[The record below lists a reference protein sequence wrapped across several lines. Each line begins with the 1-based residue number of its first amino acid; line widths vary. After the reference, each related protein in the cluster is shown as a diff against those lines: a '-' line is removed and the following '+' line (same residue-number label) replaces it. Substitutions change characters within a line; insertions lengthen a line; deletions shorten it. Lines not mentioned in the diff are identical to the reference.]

1 METLSNICLSKAL
14 DSVDRL
20 PSDVMTLMRSIM
32 RFFSLRQTSRA
43 VLLSMSASLAL
54 TLSAQAATV
63 EPAAAKA
70 ATTADQSSVNRLT
83 PANSTDG
90 IIALVNENAILKSE
104 LVDAITQTQA
114 RAQAAGEPIANSPQL
129 QSEVLNSLILR
140 ELQLSMVKRVGL
152 NPDEAAIN
160 QRLAQIAQSQG
171 LDSLAALQQRLDA
184 AQPGSYATL
193 RGQLIEDAAIQ
204 SLQQRQ
210 ISSRVRISEQDIDA
224 FLASPEA
231 KRLNQSEYQT
241 IHVRVPY
248 IDDYSRLSEAQR
260 AEALKVAEALRTRLL
275 VPNVDVAE
283 AVAASQGNYPIPLQ
297 GGDMGFHKSAALPT
311 ELSSE
316 ITKLDVGAVSEPLV
330 TPEGIDIIKLAD
342 KKDSDKMLIPQWH
355 TRHILV
361 KVDELQTDA
370 LAEQKINDLYAQLR
384 NGADFNSLAS
394 TYSDD
399 PGSAGRGGDLDWV
412 SEQDMIAPFEA
423 TMKNT
428 AVGDYSAPFKTQFGW
443 HILKIE
449 GKRQQDV
456 STEYRRNMARQAL
469 YQRLAPQA
477 KEDWLQELRAGAY
490 IQVLG

>member
-1 METLSNICLSKAL
+1 
-14 DSVDRL
+14 
-20 PSDVMTLMRSIM
+20 M
-32 RFFSLRQTSRA
+32 RFFSVRQTSRA
-43 VLLSMSASLAL
+43 VLLSMGASLAL

-63 EPAAAKA
+63 KPASAQAADP
-70 ATTADQSSVNRLT
+70 TSTSRLT

-104 LVDAITQTQA
+104 LVEAIQQTQA
-114 RAQAAGEPIANSPQL
+114 RAQAAGEPIANSAQL
-129 QSEVLNSLILR
+129 QSEVLNALILR
-140 ELQLSMVKRVGL
+140 ELQLSMVKRIGL
-152 NPDEAAIN
+152 TPDDAAIN
-160 QRLAQIAQSQG
+160 QRLGQIVQAEG
-171 LDSLAALQQRLDA
+171 LDSIAALQQRLDA
-184 AQPGSYATL
+184 AQPGSYAAL
-193 RGQLIEDAAIQ
+193 RAQLIEDAAIQ
-204 SLQQRQ
+204 ALQQRQ

-248 IDDYSRLSEAQR
+248 MDDYSRLSEAQR
-260 AEALKVAEALRTRLL
+260 EEALKVAQALRTRLL
-275 VPNVDVAE
+275 TPNVDVTE
-283 AVAASQGNYPIPLQ
+283 AIATSQGSYPIPLQ
-297 GGDMGFHKSAALPT
+297 GGDMGFHKAASLPT

-316 ITKLDVGAVSEPLV
+316 ITKLDVGAVSAPLI

-342 KKDSDKMLIPQWH
+342 KKASDTMLVPQWH

-370 LAEQKINDLYAQLR
+370 LAEQKINDLYEQLR
-384 NGADFNSLAS
+384 GGADFASLAS

-412 SEQDMIAPFEA
+412 SEGDMIGPFEA
-423 TMKNT
+423 MMKNT
-428 AVGDYSAPFKTQFGW
+428 TVGDYSAPFKTQFGW
-443 HILKIE
+443 HILQVE

-456 STEYRRNMARQAL
+456 SDEYRRNMARQAL

>member
-1 METLSNICLSKAL
+1 
-14 DSVDRL
+14 
-20 PSDVMTLMRSIM
+20 M

-63 EPAAAKA
+63 KPAKA
-70 ATTADQSSVNRLT
+70 QASQANAVTAQNNVDRLT

-90 IIALVNENAILKSE
+90 IIALVNENAILKSD
-104 LVDAITQTQA
+104 LIDAITQAQA
-114 RAQAAGEPIANSPQL
+114 RAQAAGEPIANSAQL
-129 QSEVLNSLILR
+129 QSEVLNALILR

-160 QRLAQIAQSQG
+160 QRLGQIAQAEG
-171 LDSLAALQQRLDA
+171 LTSISALQQRLDA
-184 AQPGSYATL
+184 AKPGSYAAL
-193 RGQLIEDAAIQ
+193 RAQLIEDAAIQ
-204 SLQQRQ
+204 ALQQRQ
-210 ISSRVRISEQDIDA
+210 IGNRVRISEQDIDA

-248 IDDYSRLSEAQR
+248 MDDYSRLSEAQR
-260 AEALKVAEALRTRLL
+260 NEALKVAEALRTRLL
-275 VPNVDVAE
+275 APNVDVAE

-297 GGDMGFHKSAALPT
+297 GGDMGFHKAASLPT

-316 ITKLDVGAVSEPLV
+316 ITKLEVGAVSAPLI

-342 KKDSDKMLIPQWH
+342 KKASDTMLIPQWR

-370 LAEQKINDLYAQLR
+370 LAEQKINDLYEQLR
-384 NGADFNSLAS
+384 SGADFAGLAS

-412 SEQDMIAPFEA
+412 SEEDMIGPFEA
-423 TMKNT
+423 MMKNT

-456 STEYRRNMARQAL
+456 SDQYRRNMARQAL

>member
-1 METLSNICLSKAL
+1 
-14 DSVDRL
+14 
-20 PSDVMTLMRSIM
+20 M

-43 VLLSMSASLAL
+43 VLLAMSASLAL

-63 EPAAAKA
+63 KPAKA
-70 ATTADQSSVNRLT
+70 QAPQANAVTAQNNVNRLT

-90 IIALVNENAILKSE
+90 IIALVNENAILKSD
-104 LVDAITQTQA
+104 LIDAITQAQA
-114 RAQAAGEPIANSPQL
+114 RAQAAGEPIANSAQL
-129 QSEVLNSLILR
+129 QSEVLNALILR

-160 QRLAQIAQSQG
+160 QRLGQIAQAEG
-171 LDSLAALQQRLDA
+171 LTSISALQQRLDA
-184 AQPGSYATL
+184 AKPGSYAAL
-193 RGQLIEDAAIQ
+193 RAQLIEDAAIQ
-204 SLQQRQ
+204 ALQQRQ
-210 ISSRVRISEQDIDA
+210 IGNRVRISEQDIDA

-248 IDDYSRLSEAQR
+248 MDDYSRLSEAQR
-260 AEALKVAEALRTRLL
+260 NEALKVAESLRTRLL
-275 VPNVDVAE
+275 APNVDVAE

-297 GGDMGFHKSAALPT
+297 GGDMGFHKAASLPT

-316 ITKLDVGAVSEPLV
+316 ITKLEVGAVSAPLI

-342 KKDSDKMLIPQWH
+342 KKASDTMLIPQWR

-370 LAEQKINDLYAQLR
+370 LAEQKINDLYEQLR
-384 NGADFNSLAS
+384 SGADFAGLAS

-412 SEQDMIAPFEA
+412 SEEDMIGPFEA
-423 TMKNT
+423 MMKNT

-456 STEYRRNMARQAL
+456 SDQYRRNMARQAL